1 MMCLKK
7 PSNNLITVRTTI
19 YVSPLQQAIDK
30 AFAQDSGVFFWANV
44 GMTFLT
50 GVVSPENHGTR
61 AVPLDAR

>member
-1 MMCLKK
+1 
-7 PSNNLITVRTTI
+7 
-19 YVSPLQQAIDK
+19 VSPLQQAIDK